1 MSIAEIP
8 LGFEC
13 AGERLLGIVAHPLE
27 SGRTAKLGVV
37 VVVGGPQYRIGSH
50 RQFLLLARR
59 AAEAGFATLRFDY
72 RGMGDSD
79 GAPRSFEDID
89 EDIDAAIG
97 ALCGVCPQVEKVA
110 LWGLCD
116 GASAAL
122 LYCQRRHDPR
132 VAALCLLNP
141 WARSET
147 TLARARVRHYYPGRL
162 LERDFWA
169 NLVRGRAR
177 LGSALAEL
185 LRNWRLARTVA
196 PTGDQALRF
205 RAGMAAGMRGFAGPI
220 LMVLSGRDAT
230 AQEFLECARTDAEW
244 AGVLGSPHL
253 TRFDLP
259 EADHTFSDALSRG
272 AVDGATVEWLRSQ
285 TNSRS

>member
-1 MSIAEIP
+1 MSIAELP
-8 LGFEC
+8 LTFDC
-13 AGERLLGIVAHPLE
+13 AGENLLGIVARPLDAA
-27 SGRTAKLGVV
+27 RTARLGVV
-37 VVVGGPQYRIGSH
+37 VIVGGPQYRIGSH

-89 EDIDAAIG
+89 DDIDASIG
-97 ALCGVCPQVEKVA
+97 ALCGACPQVEKVA

-122 LYCQRRHDPR
+122 LYCERRRDPR
-132 VAALCLLNP
+132 VAALCILNP
-141 WARSET
+141 WARSEA

-162 LERDFWA
+162 LERDFWL

-177 LGSALAEL
+177 FGNALAEL
-185 LRNWRLARTVA
+185 LRNWRLARA
-196 PTGDQALRF
+196 PASTGDGAPRF

-220 LMVLSGRDAT
+220 LLVLSGRDAT
-230 AQEFLECARTDAEW
+230 AQEFLECARTDPEW

-285 TNSRS
+285 TNVWP